1 MLDNNNWFKKDSG
14 KTDKEANI
22 DLKVKSGQKTR
33 GQKTRPDKLTRNHIE
48 HLRNS

>member
-33 GQKTRPDKLTRNHIE
+33 PDKLTRNHIE